1 MVCMGGCGTCA
12 LYVGDVG
19 VRCDATCSFP
29 FLILILVSIVTHMAI
44 TRFYISIISKDQVIK
59 SKFRRKYKDLRGQA
73 QKMREE
79 WENLEI

>member
-1 MVCMGGCGTCA
+1 MCTVWWESGARG
-12 LYVGDVG
+12 
-19 VRCDATCSFP
+19 DATCSFP

-44 TRFYISIISKDQVIK
+44 TRFYISIISKAQVIK

-79 WENLEI
+79 W